1 MNPNLEK
8 EILKILSDSTYP
20 LCLADLAKLMH
31 YPEMEIL
38 PALMNLDKCHRL
50 KRHIKPLE
58 NPNDNQS
65 CYYSL

>member
-38 PALMNLDKCHRL
+38 EKNSSFYTKMM
-50 KRHIKPLE
+50 
-58 NPNDNQS
+58 
-65 CYYSL
+65 Y